1 MLPTVNNYRVYPA
14 VVKADAETAMTL
26 AAAERAFF
34 FFEDEEYTLTLIAV
48 DGDELDYHEPVTHRK
63 ITVKA
68 HEGVLR
74 FSCAFS
80 GEGAHII
87 FIHKG
92 EKKLGEVNLYALKED
107 LYALMPYRA
116 DFHTHSFR
124 SDGKRDPA
132 ALAGHFREQGYDL
145 FALTDHNRY
154 YPGGE
159 IDEAYEGLSLGISRV
174 KGEEVHAP
182 GCVAHIV
189 HVLGER
195 SVAEDYLA
203 DMEGYQ
209 KEVAEKYL
217 PRVPADVPEE
227 YRERYAIA
235 SWVTDRIHA
244 AGGLAI
250 FPHPYWRPNPSRV
263 YNVRNEL
270 ARILLKSGMF
280 DAYELVGGMKQ
291 DGVNISVALW
301 QELVSARYDIPIV
314 GSSDV
319 HGVNGSANFPN
330 YFTLC
335 FAESKDPSHIKK
347 AILERN
353 TVAVEA
359 TGYEYQREY
368 RAYGKHRLVAYAQF
382 LFAHFFPHYQRL
394 AQGEG
399 VAMRAYA
406 MGEAPAALVTMQ
418 AALAEEY
425 RARFFGRKAP
435 VLPTKDMLAFE
446 DKWRARHMEGPDTKG
461 SSLFTGVVTRQI

>member
-14 VVKADAETAMTL
+14 IVKADAETAMTL
-26 AAAERAFF
+26 AASERAFF

-48 DGDELDYHEPVTHRK
+48 DGDELDYHAPVSHRTV
-63 ITVKA
+63 TVKA

-80 GEGAHII
+80 GEGEHII

-107 LYALMPYRA
+107 LYALTPYRA
-116 DFHTHSFR
+116 DFHAHSFR

-250 FPHPYWRPNPSRV
+250 FPHPYWRPNHSRV

-270 ARILLKSGMF
+270 VRILLKSGMF

-301 QELVSARYDIPIV
+301 QELVSAGYDIPIV

-399 VAMRAYA
+399 VAMRAYV

-418 AALAEEY
+418 ASLAEEY
-425 RARFFGRKAP
+425 RARFFGRCAP

>member
-1 MLPTVNNYRVYPA
+1 MLPAVNNYRIYPT
-14 VVKADAETAMTL
+14 VVKADAETALTL
-26 AAAERAFF
+26 AASERAFF

-48 DGDELDYHEPVTHRK
+48 DGDELDYHAPVSHRK
-63 ITVKA
+63 MTVKA

-74 FSCAFS
+74 FSFS
-80 GEGAHII
+80 FGGEGEHII
-87 FIHKG
+87 WIHKD
-92 EKKLGEVNLYALKED
+92 EKKLGEVHLYSLKDD

-116 DFHTHSFR
+116 DFHVHSFR

-159 IDEAYEGLSLGISRV
+159 IDEAYDGLSLGISRI

-209 KEVAEKYL
+209 KEVAEKYVPL
-217 PRVPADVPEE
+217 VPAEIPEE

-250 FPHPYWRPNPSRV
+250 FPHPYWRPGESRV
-263 YNVRNEL
+263 YNVRNEF

-291 DGVNISVALW
+291 DGVNLSLALW
-301 QELVSARYDIPIV
+301 QELLASGYDIPVV

-319 HGVNGSANFPN
+319 HGVNGSANFPH

-335 FAESKDPSHIKK
+335 FARSKDPAHIKK
-347 AILERN
+347 AILEKS

-382 LFAHFFPHYQRL
+382 LFAHFLPHYQRL

-418 AALAEEY
+418 AALAEDF
-425 RARFFGRKAP
+425 RDRFFGRLAP

-446 DKWRARHMEGPDTKG
+446 DKWRARHLEGPDTKG
-461 SSLFTGVVTRQI
+461 SSLFTGVITRQI